1 MQTLTIHLL
10 FNLESSVFVETLAGA
25 LLLPSEISMVNF
37 NVRHRNVQPVI
48 SDGMGAITNKTPV

>member
-10 FNLESSVFVETLAGA
+10 FNLESSVFVETLAEA
-25 LLLPSEISMVNF
+25 LLLPSKISMVNF

-48 SDGMGAITNKTPV
+48 SDRMETITNKTLM